1 MGITKEK
8 GQNCNFRVLIAGE
21 NYRKITYISCAMSQ
35 RKGSSVGFS
44 SREGFGRSCQMLVF
58 CKRGFTVCSYWLQV
72 VSDGIANKTL
82 SLPANITHESEI
94 VV

>member
-1 MGITKEK
+1 
-8 GQNCNFRVLIAGE
+8 
-21 NYRKITYISCAMSQ
+21 
-35 RKGSSVGFS
+35 
-44 SREGFGRSCQMLVF
+44 MLVF